1 MLYLQRKI
9 WKENCEDKKFR
20 KVRDH
25 CHYTEEYRS
34 AANSICNLKYSV
46 PKKIL
51 IAFHSASN
59 YDYHLIMKES
69 TEGLLKKFTWFT
81 CLEEKTM
88 YCYKNSTVSIEKEVT
103 WIGKNGEDVTKNI
116 S

>member
-34 AANSICNLKYSV
+34 AANSICNLK
-46 PKKIL
+46 I
-51 IAFHSASN
+51 
-59 YDYHLIMKES
+59 
-69 TEGLLKKFTWFT
+69 
-81 CLEEKTM
+81 
-88 YCYKNSTVSIEKEVT
+88 
-103 WIGKNGEDVTKNI
+103 
-116 S
+116 